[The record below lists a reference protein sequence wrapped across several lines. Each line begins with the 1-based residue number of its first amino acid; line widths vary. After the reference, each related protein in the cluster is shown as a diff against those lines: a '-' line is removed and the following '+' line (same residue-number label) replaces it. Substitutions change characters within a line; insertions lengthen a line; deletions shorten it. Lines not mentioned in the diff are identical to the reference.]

1 MVEWLVPV
9 VVLGSR
15 EIKRLWDERKKKKRA
30 EAVARHNNMVAAV
43 QYIRDKMIMPGK
55 VTGFEEIGGL

>member
-30 EAVARHNNMVAAV
+30 EAVTRHNNMVAAV

>member
-30 EAVARHNNMVAAV
+30 EAVTRHNKMVAAV

>member
-1 MVEWLVPV
+1 MVEWLIPV
-9 VVLGSR
+9 VVLGTR
-15 EIKRLWDERKKKKRA
+15 EISRLWDERKKKKHA

-55 VTGFEEIGGL
+55 VTGFEEIGEL